1 MILKARIWLYTWD
14 LDNDGYFETEGQEAW
29 FQAGAETGI
38 YPIAVQV
45 TDIGGLT
52 AVDTTIVAVYD
63 MAGDF
68 VTGGG
73 WINAPDGKGEFS
85 FDAKYRRNPYPIATF
100 SYLVE
105 SSGPYFTGTG
115 YDWLVVDGGNSW
127 LRGTGALNGVDGY
140 TFLLSAVDGDDEFGG
155 TGVDYFRIQI
165 WDASGVL
172 VYDSEPGS
180 AEYAVPFTPLGGGS
194 ITVH

>member
-1 MILKARIWLYTWD
+1 M
-14 LDNDGYFETEGQEAW
+14 
-29 FQAGAETGI
+29 
-38 YPIAVQV
+38 

-52 AVDTTIVAVYD
+52 VVDTTIVAVYD

-85 FDAKYRRNPYPIATF
+85 FDAKYRRDPYPIATV

-105 SSGPYFTGTG
+105 SSGLYFTGTN
-115 YDWLVVDGGNSW
+115 YDWLVVDGRYSW
-127 LRGTGALNGVDGY
+127 LRGTGNLNGMDGY
-140 TFLLSAVDGDDEFGG
+140 VFLLSTEDGNVRLGG
-155 TGVDYFRIQI
+155 NGIDTFRIQI